1 MSKYFISF
9 DYEGLAGVTNWKET
23 MGNAHFNHLATQQIN
38 AFLTGLYRTDP
49 QAEVVIA
56 DSHADGC
63 NLIWEELVGSATV
76 VKGYPRARYMVEALD
91 ASFDQLLLF
100 GYHGPVGSGG
110 VMDHTYSGGCIYRIT
125 LNGQIM
131 DEGTI
136 NALMAAHFGVK
147 LGFVFADDV
156 GVNWLRKQIDPALA
170 AVTSK
175 RAISRFAAQVRPYSD
190 VLADLTVAG
199 EQVPQQ
205 AGCLPAL
212 PRQFNCTIDLA
223 DTTMGYAAAII
234 PGCNA
239 VSPRT
244 IRFCADDALEFYRY
258 LMTVIMVAGSVRNLY
273 T

>member
-23 MGNAHFNHLATQQIN
+23 MGNPRYNHLATQQIN
-38 AFLTGLYRTDP
+38 AFLTGLYQADT

-63 NLIWEELVGSATV
+63 NLIWEELVGATTV
-76 VKGYPRARYMVEALD
+76 VKGYPRTHYMVEGLD

-100 GYHGPVGSGG
+100 GYHGPVGCGG
-110 VMDHTYSGGCIYRIT
+110 IMDHTYSGGCIYRIM
-125 LNGQIM
+125 LNGEIM

-147 LGFVFADDV
+147 LSFVFADDA
-156 GVNWLRKQIDPALA
+156 GVAWLRKQIDPTLS
-170 AVTSK
+170 AVISK
-175 RAISRFAAQVRPYSD
+175 EAISRFAAQLRPYND
-190 VLADLTVAG
+190 VLADLTAAG
-199 EQVPQQ
+199 EQVPYQ
-205 AGCLPAL
+205 AGCLAAL
-212 PRQFNCTIDLA
+212 PQQFDCTIDLV

-234 PGCNA
+234 PGCRAIN
-239 VSPRT
+239 PRT

-273 T
+273 K